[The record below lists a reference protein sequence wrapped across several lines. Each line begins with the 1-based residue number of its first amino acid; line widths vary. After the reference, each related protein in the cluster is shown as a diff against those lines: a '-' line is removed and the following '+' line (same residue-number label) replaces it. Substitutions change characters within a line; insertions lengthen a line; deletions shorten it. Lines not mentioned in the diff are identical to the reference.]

1 MLQRGYLAWRQFKPS
16 FAHKKS
22 DLNLYDEAIGEV
34 FNVIANLKPDQI
46 LESPAAHTGFTR
58 LTKE

>member
-1 MLQRGYLAWRQFKPS
+1 MP
-16 FAHKKS
+16 HKES

-34 FNVIANLKPDQI
+34 FNVIANFKSDQI
-46 LESPAAHTGFTR
+46 LESPVAHNGFTR